1 MPSARHVEALLA
13 AYPAH
18 VREIASAARN
28 LLEGALPDISET
40 VDASAKLIAYS
51 YGPGYKGV
59 ICTLIMSQTGVKLGI
74 FRGSELPDP
83 KHLMTGAGKVHR
95 HVSLRSVDDLRH
107 PGLKRLLKDA
117 VAAWHRRKALTRNER
132 RASG

>member
-1 MPSARHVEALLA
+1 MPSAQHVEAFLG
-13 AYPAH
+13 AYPEH
-18 VREIASAARN
+18 VREIASAARH

-40 VDASAKLIAYS
+40 VDESANLIGYS

-74 FRGSELPDP
+74 FRGAELPDP
-83 KHLMTGAGKVHR
+83 MHLMTGAGKVHR
-95 HVSLRSVDDLRH
+95 HVSLRSVDDLRQ

-117 VAAWHRRKALTRNER
+117 VAAWRRRNALTTNER